1 MLPELQAA
9 TEMTSKKLQM
19 LASKMKK
26 PLPENYS
33 VINTFPSDGDRY
45 FHYSGTDKWRH
56 KLVRLQP
63 KNGKITLI
71 DLPDPF
77 DMYLSHIF

>member
-45 FHYSGTDKWRH
+45 FHYPGERKWRQ
-56 KLVRLQP
+56 KLMRLQP
-63 KNGKITLI
+63 EEGKVTVI
-71 DLPDPF
+71 DLPDSF
-77 DMYLSHIF
+77 DMYCSQIF